1 MNDTKTG
8 LATRL
13 FHSAKDLVW
22 QDDAPVRSNRQS
34 AMVNAEAATESPAM
48 LTATRAV
55 TQHVDEIP
63 ETGMS
68 KELFALVME
77 RPTAY
82 SALAEA
88 IAALAEL
95 PLDEATRYR
104 SAFAVLRK
112 TQQRTVE
119 QVMQAITTHM
129 DVLVAEQSRFS
140 SQSHAA
146 EEAEI
151 HARLQEVKALGSAI
165 TQGRQQ
171 IEQLRN
177 ETEQRISKVQEDL
190 ERKQLRAAELEREA
204 DMRKKA
210 IEKTVQDFT
219 LAANTVKARLEAD
232 QLRISQ
238 HLATSA
244 TNA

>member
-1 MNDTKTG
+1 MNETKTS

-13 FHSAKDLVW
+13 LHGAKDLVW
-22 QDDAPVRSNRQS
+22 QDDIPARNNRQPGP
-34 AMVNAEAATESPAM
+34 ANQETTPENPATPVTGRVTKQAVADPDE
-48 LTATRAV
+48 TA
-55 TQHVDEIP
+55 
-63 ETGMS
+63 MS
-68 KELFALVME
+68 KELLALVME

-88 IAALAEL
+88 ITALAEL
-95 PLDEATRYR
+95 PMDEATRYR

-119 QVMQAITTHM
+119 QVMQAITTHI
-129 DVLVAEQSRFS
+129 DVLTAEQNRFS

-171 IEQLRN
+171 IEQLRI
-177 ETEQRISKVQEDL
+177 EAEQRISKVQEDL
-190 ERKQLRAAELEREA
+190 ERKQSRAAELEREA
-204 DMRKKA
+204 DIRKKA
-210 IEKTVQDFT
+210 IEKTVQDFAQ
-219 LAANTVKARLEAD
+219 AAGIVKARLDAD
-232 QLRISQ
+232 QLRVSQ
-238 HLATSA
+238 HLGTSVA
-244 TNA
+244 NA

>member
-1 MNDTKTG
+1 MNDTKTS

-13 FHSAKDLVW
+13 LHGAKDLVW
-22 QDDAPVRSNRQS
+22 QDDIPARGNRQPGP
-34 AMVNAEAATESPAM
+34 ANQETTPENPATPVTGRVTKQAVAGPDE
-48 LTATRAV
+48 TA
-55 TQHVDEIP
+55 
-63 ETGMS
+63 MS
-68 KELFALVME
+68 KELLTLVME

-88 IAALAEL
+88 ITALAEL
-95 PLDEATRYR
+95 PMDEATRYR

-119 QVMQAITTHM
+119 QVMQAIATHI
-129 DVLVAEQSRFS
+129 DVLTAEQNRFS

-151 HARLQEVKALGSAI
+151 HARLQEVKALGSAV

-171 IEQLRN
+171 IEQLRS

-190 ERKQLRAAELEREA
+190 ERKQARAAELEREA

-210 IEKTVQDFT
+210 IEKTVQDFAQ
-219 LAANTVKARLEAD
+219 AAGIVKARLDAD
-232 QLRISQ
+232 QLRVSQ
-238 HLATSA
+238 YLGTSVA
-244 TNA
+244 NT